1 MLNGP
6 DPSTLNIQHSTFN
19 IAFRSQMGHPK
30 KKWGQHFLRNR
41 GAVMRVVEAVEP
53 EADDVVVEI
62 GPGEGV
68 LTEKLA
74 ELPNAL
80 MAVEID
86 PELSERLRKQFGDR
100 ITLVNEDAI
109 EAPLPDRPYRAV
121 GNLPYNAGT
130 PILRRVVAD
139 PNCRRAVFMLQKEV
153 ADRLVANPGDEA
165 YGYLT
170 LFVRLYASARILM
183 TLEPKSFYPPP
194 KVRSAVVVLDPD
206 RKPFVSDA
214 LIDLIS
220 ASFRMR
226 RKKLVNNLTD
236 FGTRV
241 ELVAAMVRAGID
253 EGVRAERLSIED
265 FARLC
270 SAIATKPL

>member
-1 MLNGP
+1 M
-6 DPSTLNIQHSTFN
+6 T
-19 IAFRSQMGHPK
+19 HPK

-41 GAVMRVVEAVEP
+41 GAVTRIVEAVEP
-53 EADDVVVEI
+53 APDDVIVEI

-74 ELPNAL
+74 ALPNEL
-80 MAVEID
+80 IAVEID
-86 PELSERLRKQFGDR
+86 PELSEKLRAQYGDR
-100 ITLVNEDAI
+100 LTLINEDAI
-109 EAPLPDRPYRAV
+109 EAPLPTRPYRAV

-153 ADRLVANPGDEA
+153 ADRLVAQPGHEA

-214 LIDLIS
+214 LINLIS

-236 FGTRV
+236 FGTREEIV
-241 ELVAAMVRAGID
+241 SAMERAGID
-253 EGVRAERLSIED
+253 ADIRAERLSLED
-265 FARLC
+265 FARL
-270 SAIATKPL
+270 ATSLGQ